1 MSEAG
6 KEMRKSI
13 NQPCLVSSLCYD
25 ISLHTHEK
33 QRKLITGPFFPA
45 IVVYFSLEHRWDDQK
60 VVGNGRDR
68 CDAAM
73 GRWGLN

>member
-13 NQPCLVSSLCYD
+13 NQPCLVSGLCYD

-33 QRKLITGPFFPA
+33 TAQTNNGAFLPRNCCLL
-45 IVVYFSLEHRWDDQK
+45 FSRAQMGRPKGRWD
-60 VVGNGRDR
+60 GRDR
-68 CDAAM
+68 CDGAA
-73 GRWGLN
+73 GG